1 MKNKLPSIV
10 KQIRD
15 FKPEEINYGY
25 QKNISFSQLSM
36 FTQCAHRWSLQYKD
50 GHKMFTST
58 IHTVFGTSLHEVIQ
72 HYLDVMYDE
81 SGVAADRL
89 DLVEMFEDALR
100 AEYKVQYKKNSNQHF
115 SSSEELNEFYE
126 DGLKIIDYFKKKK
139 GRYFSKKGWYLV
151 GCEIPISVV
160 PDKHKPNV
168 IYQGFLDVVM
178 YHEPTNTFK
187 IIDIKTST
195 KGWNDYAKK
204 DELKQFQL
212 VLYKKYFAEQFNIP
226 LDSISVEFF
235 IVKRKIYEDSEYPI
249 PRIQIFEPA
258 SGKNKTNKASRAVD
272 SFLNEAFDKNG
283 MRDIKHPTNPSKWNC
298 VFCPFKE
305 EQQLCSEGVCS

>member
-25 QKNISFSQLSM
+25 QKNISFSQLSL
-36 FTQCAHRWSLQYKD
+36 FTQCPHRWALQYKD
-50 GHKMFTST
+50 GKKKFTST

-72 HYLDVMYDE
+72 HYLDVMYAE
-81 SGVAADRL
+81 SGAAADRV
-89 DLVEMFEDALR
+89 DIIDKFESALR
-100 AEYKVQYKKNSNQHF
+100 EEYKVQYKKNSNQHF
-115 SSSEELNEFYE
+115 SSSEEINEFYE

-139 GRYFSKKGWYLV
+139 GKYFSKKGWYLV
-151 GCEIPISVV
+151 GCEVPISIV
-160 PDKHKPNV
+160 PNKTFPNV

-178 YHEPTNTFK
+178 YHEPSNTFK

-195 KGWNDYAKK
+195 KGWGDFAKK

-212 VLYKKYFAEQFNIP
+212 VLYKKYFSEQFNIP
-226 LDSISVEFF
+226 EDSISIEFF

-258 SGKNKTNKASRAVD
+258 SGKNKTGKALEAVGN
-272 SFLNEAFDKNG
+272 FINEAFDRNG
-283 MRDIKHPTNPSKWNC
+283 MKDRNYTPNPSKWNC
-298 VFCPFKE
+298 TFCPYKE
-305 EQQLCSEGVCS
+305 DSQLCSEGVCS